1 MRNLMPFVLIM
12 LAVLVVT
19 CNSNAQS
26 TQTPQLE
33 TKDDSGERFDLAH
46 DRALNADGA
55 EIGVRT
61 CLTKQVRT

>member
-1 MRNLMPFVLIM
+1 MRKTMPFVLIM

-19 CNSNAQS
+19 CNTNAQS

-33 TKDDSGERFDLAH
+33 TKDDSRESFDLAH
-46 DRALNADGA
+46 DSALNAHSA